1 MSASEEIFRVTDK
14 WGDEIVLTEKDWS
27 RIITKKP
34 GVSRDRTDNPPQNQA
49 FAELST
55 ERPANAAKFRAALTL
70 YRLMPTHVARWRVRF
85 VKPS

>member
-34 GVSRDRTDNPPQNQA
+34 GVSRDRTDNPLQIRHLPSYPQNVLQ
-49 FAELST
+49 
-55 ERPANAAKFRAALTL
+55 
-70 YRLMPTHVARWRVRF
+70 MPQSSAQR
-85 VKPS
+85 